1 MTETHRES
9 ITQLYWQVRAS
20 VVPADD
26 SGIPRRVSFGL
37 FTSRERAE
45 GCLMI
50 IAGRINVI
58 DADIVLLPMPDKP
71 ERKN

>member
-26 SGIPRRVSFGL
+26 SGIPRRASFGL